1 MAFFISGAS
10 INSWAKDSVT
20 LYKENS
26 GLRISSWGG
35 GLRGT
40 VWLIVWMLG
49 RVSNYFQ
56 FAQNFLS
63 LGTENPTSP
72 GAPWSQANLHNW
84 TASC

>member
-1 MAFFISGAS
+1 MAFFINGAS
-10 INSWAKDSVT
+10 IKSWAEDSVT

-40 VWLIVWMLG
+40 VWLTVWMLG

-63 LGTENPTSP
+63 FGAENPTSP
-72 GAPWSQANLHNW
+72 DAPWSQANLHNW
-84 TASC
+84 TPSC